1 MSAFTTTSA
10 VGLVST
16 KDVWV
21 QAQMKET
28 DLTHV
33 HNYSPVSFTIDT
45 YPGITCQGHIDAI
58 SQGTGGAFSVLPAEN
73 ASGNWVKVVQRIP
86 VRVKIDNCPGNP
98 DLRAGMSVDVSI
110 DTGKRRWQRL
120 LSD

>member
-1 MSAFTTTSA
+1 
-10 VGLVST
+10 VGLVSG
-16 KDVWV
+16 KNVWV
-21 QAQMKET
+21 EAQMKET

-33 HNYSPVSFTIDT
+33 RNYSPVSFTIDT
-45 YPGITCQGHIDAI
+45 YPGITCRGHVDAI
-58 SQGTGGAFSVLPAEN
+58 SQGTGSAFSVLPAEN

-86 VRVKIDNCPGNP
+86 VRVKIDQCPGNP

-120 LSD
+120 VSD